1 VTAAMTRIHNP
12 TAPSIYNM
20 STLEPKLAAA
30 ATTAVEKCASLK
42 PTESCVIVTD
52 HNRRPIAGALFDA
65 AQTVSDTVS
74 LIQYPPGSQHGEEP
88 PAFVARAMSDADVFF
103 APTTKS
109 ISHTRARGEAC
120 DAGARG
126 ATLPGIT
133 EDVFT
138 TGLDADYQTIS
149 EHSRDIYDQVA
160 DANEIRITSPAGTD
174 FRVTPG
180 EREWYQD
187 TGSIDTAGAFS
198 NLPAGEVFVAPVT
211 ATGKYVVDGT
221 MRPHGR
227 VDPDSPLEF
236 EVEDGTVSSISDDA
250 IRNQVETA
258 AEAVGD
264 AAYNL
269 AELGIGTNIGVNTLV
284 GSVLLDEKAA
294 GTVHVAIGDNAGIG
308 GETNAPLHLDGII
321 QNPTVYADDKK
332 VSLPS

>member
-1 VTAAMTRIHNP
+1 MAAIMTRIHNP
-12 TAPSIYNM
+12 TAPSLCDM
-20 STLEPKLAAA
+20 SKFESKLAAA

-42 PTESCVIVTD
+42 PTESCVIITD
-52 HNRRPIAGALFDA
+52 HNRRAIADALFDA
-65 AQTVSDTVS
+65 AQTVTDTVS

-88 PAFVARAMSDADVFF
+88 PAFAATAMSNADVFF

-133 EDVFT
+133 QDVFT
-138 TGLDADYQTIS
+138 AGLDADYQTIS
-149 EHSRDIYDQVA
+149 EHSRDIYEQVTDA
-160 DANEIRITSPAGTD
+160 DEIRVTSPAGTD
-174 FRVTPG
+174 LRVTPG

-198 NLPAGEVFVAPVT
+198 NLPAGEVFTAPTT
-211 ATGKYVVDGT
+211 ATGSYVVDGT

-227 VDPDSPLEF
+227 VDPENPLEF
-236 EVEDGTVSSISDDA
+236 DVEDGTVSKISDDA
-250 IRNQVETA
+250 IRNQIETA
-258 AEAVGD
+258 AETVGD

-269 AELGIGTNIGVNTLV
+269 AELGIGTNVGVNTLV

-308 GETNAPLHLDGII
+308 GETDAPLHLDGII
-321 QNPTVYADDKK
+321 QNPTVYVDDEKL
-332 VSLPS
+332 SLPA